1 MKVNNKIRYFLI
13 ALCLTTCLMILKKSN
28 IFDSSSNLNTLRQLI
43 DSAKKNY
50 LCDKAGSRL
59 TDKYKTDFTED
70 SIEKE
75 RLSSAQ
81 QAIVD
86 FARDSSYDNIKP
98 YLKRVAI
105 FLAFIVLAIVLL
117 IVWITYCC
125 CCCCSCCIFGDA
137 KPNRCCACI
146 SLFTAIICNFL
157 VFLFSIIVLA
167 LIGPFFKRLNGIGC
181 SALYFLG
188 HVNNGLAPD
197 YSNRAHEWVGLEELL
212 ARVDNIRNQKNT
224 IFQSGIFSRI
234 NTSESEYTT
243 QCKNEYNILKGNAI
257 SIQNLLNNSFDRLT
271 EDQSIIDLYNVNND
285 IADAEDD
292 VVDNLYDSM
301 HDHANKY
308 AIRISKAI
316 FSLTLIFSFL
326 GLAILII
333 FIFFK
338 NACLKIVYV
347 FIWNISMLL
356 MFLAII
362 YSAVFGII
370 GYIFKDG
377 VQIANYILSEENLKS
392 EDPLIFHNNYNY
404 DGYYDNNYVYENNDY
419 ITNIIEVCAN
429 GNGSFTNVIEGG
441 QTLYGY
447 LDVWKEQRTEIIER
461 RDSINCGNG
470 QQQLIDYYTELIN
483 LVDQSLNMTY
493 NITNVTCSFAKN
505 DKNIL
510 LNEADSGGAHG
521 VALAGLG
528 FLVGILFGISVL
540 AGILFVHKF
549 FSTWNGNKRINNIIN
564 ESSSNIGQEN
574 NNITTN
580 PNNNML
586 PYPNNTMPYPNN
598 TMPYPNNNM
607 MPYPNN
613 NFK

>member
-1 MKVNNKIRYFLI
+1 
-13 ALCLTTCLMILKKSN
+13 MILKKSN
-28 IFDSSSNLNTLRQLI
+28 IFDSSTNFTTLRQLI
-43 DSAKKNY
+43 DSAKKKY

-70 SIEKE
+70 SIEKK

-117 IVWITYCC
+117 IFWISYCC

-167 LIGPFFKRLNGIGC
+167 IIGPFFKRLNGIGC
-181 SALYFLG
+181 STLYFLG

-197 YSNRAHEWVGLEELL
+197 YSNRAREWDGLEGLISK
-212 ARVDNIRNQKNT
+212 VYSIQSQKNT
-224 IFQSGIFSRI
+224 LNSVFTDIDNLPNDTG
-234 NTSESEYTT
+234 ECKPEYDA
-243 QCKNEYNILKGNAI
+243 LK
-257 SIQNLLNNSFDRLT
+257 SNS
-271 EDQSIIDLYNVNND
+271 IDLKDLLDKSFNNLIESTAIEDLEGVRDD
-285 IADAEDD
+285 INSAEDD
-292 VVDNLYDSM
+292 VEDNLYDSM

-316 FSLTLIFSFL
+316 FALTLIFSFL

-338 NACLKIVYV
+338 NTCLKIAYV
-347 FIWNISMLL
+347 IIWNISMLL
-356 MFLAII
+356 MFLAIVE
-362 YSAVFGII
+362 SAVFGII
-370 GYIFKDG
+370 GYIFKDA
-377 VQIANYILSEENLKS
+377 VQIANYILSEENLNS
-392 EDPLIFHNNYNY
+392 EDPLVFDNNNYYY
-404 DGYYDNNYVYENNDY
+404 DGYYDYNYGNSNKNY
-419 ITNIIEVCAN
+419 ISNIIEICAN
-429 GNGSFTNVIEGG
+429 GDGNFTNVIEGG
-441 QTLYGY
+441 QTLYAK
-447 LDVWKEQRTEIIER
+447 LEDWKKQRSEIIKSR
-461 RDSINCGNG
+461 NSITCQDGDRLKN
-470 QQQLIDYYTELIN
+470 YYNELIN
-483 LVDQSLNMTY
+483 LVDQSLEMTY

-510 LNEADSGGAHG
+510 LNEADSGGDHG

-528 FLVGILFGISVL
+528 FLVGILLGISVF

-549 FSTWNGNKRINNIIN
+549 FSTWNEKKRINNVMN

-580 PNNNML
+580 PNNNMI
-586 PYPNNTMPYPNN
+586 PYPNN

-613 NFK
+613 NMTPYPNNNFK

>member
-1 MKVNNKIRYFLI
+1 MKVTKKSRYFLI

-28 IFDSSSNLNTLRQLI
+28 ILDSSSNFNTLRNLI
-43 DSAKKNY
+43 DSAKKKY

-70 SIEKE
+70 SIEKK

-117 IVWITYCC
+117 IFWISYCC

-157 VFLFSIIVLA
+157 VFIFSIIVLA
-167 LIGPFFKRLNGIGC
+167 IIGPFFKRLNGIGC
-181 SALYFLG
+181 STLYFLG

-197 YSNRAHEWVGLEELL
+197 YSNRAREWDGLEGLISKVE
-212 ARVDNIRNQKNT
+212 NIQSQKNELNSVFT
-224 IFQSGIFSRI
+224 DIDNPPNEFTGECKPEYDALKSNSSYLKDLLDKSFNNLIESSAITDLEGVRDDI
-234 NTSESEYTT
+234 NS
-243 QCKNEYNILKGNAI
+243 
-257 SIQNLLNNSFDRLT
+257 
-271 EDQSIIDLYNVNND
+271 
-285 IADAEDD
+285 AEDD
-292 VVDNLYDSM
+292 VEDNLYDSM
-301 HDHANKY
+301 HDHTNNY

-338 NACLKIVYV
+338 NTCLKIVYV

-370 GYIFKDG
+370 GYIFKDA
-377 VQIANYILSEENLKS
+377 VQIATYILSEENLKS
-392 EDPLIFHNNYNY
+392 DDPLIFHNNNNYY
-404 DGYYDNNYVYENNDY
+404 DGGYNGNNYNNDNNNYINDL
-419 ITNIIEVCAN
+419 IEICAN
-429 GNGSFTNVIEGG
+429 GNGSFTNVIKGG
-441 QTLYGY
+441 NELYSN
-447 LDVWKEQRTEIIER
+447 LESWKTKRDVLSTT
-461 RDSINCGNG
+461 RDNLSCKGLETYYDK
-470 QQQLIDYYTELIN
+470 LIFLI
-483 LVDQSLNMTY
+483 DQSLGMTY

-510 LNEADSGGAHG
+510 LNEADSGGDHG

-528 FLVGILFGISVL
+528 FLVGILLGISVF

-549 FSTWNGNKRINNIIN
+549 FSTWNEKKRINNVMN

-580 PNNNML
+580 PNNNMI
-586 PYPNNTMPYPNN
+586 PYPNN

-613 NFK
+613 NMTPYPNNNFK

>member
-1 MKVNNKIRYFLI
+1 MKVTKKSRYFLI

-28 IFDSSSNLNTLRQLI
+28 ILDSSSNFNTLRNLI
-43 DSAKKNY
+43 DSAKKKY

-117 IVWITYCC
+117 IVWMTYCC

-197 YSNRAHEWVGLEELL
+197 YSNRAREWDGLEGLIDKVYSIET
-212 ARVDNIRNQKNT
+212 QKYGLNSVFT
-224 IFQSGIFSRI
+224 DIDSRQG
-234 NTSESEYTT
+234 EFPEGA
-243 QCKNEYNILKGNAI
+243 CKNEYIA
-257 SIQNLLNNSFDRLT
+257 LLS
-271 EDQSIIDLYNVNND
+271 SSND
-285 IADAEDD
+285 IKTLLDSSFNNLIESSAIQDLEGVRDDINSAEDD

-316 FSLTLIFSFL
+316 FALTLIFSFL

-338 NACLKIVYV
+338 NTCLKIVYV

-370 GYIFKDG
+370 GYIFKDA
-377 VQIANYILSEENLKS
+377 VQIATYILSEENLKS
-392 EDPLIFHNNYNY
+392 DDPLIFKNNNNYY
-404 DGYYDNNYVYENNDY
+404 DGGYYGNNDNNNY
-419 ITNIIEVCAN
+419 ISDLIEICSN

-441 QTLYGY
+441 NDLYSN
-447 LDVWKEQRTEIIER
+447 LDSWKAK
-461 RDSINCGNG
+461 RDVLSTARDNLNC
-470 QQQLIDYYTELIN
+470 QELKPYYTNLIN

-528 FLVGILFGISVL
+528 FLVGILFGISVF